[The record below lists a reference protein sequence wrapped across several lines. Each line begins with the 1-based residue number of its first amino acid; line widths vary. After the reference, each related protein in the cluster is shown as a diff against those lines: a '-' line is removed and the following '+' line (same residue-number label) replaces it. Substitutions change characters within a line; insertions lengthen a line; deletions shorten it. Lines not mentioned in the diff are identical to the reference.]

1 MCLKTHLCGCQDESL
16 SLILW
21 ISLKNMI
28 TRSNTTQMLYVKRQ
42 KEKIYI
48 LSYGGIFPVKTIL
61 VQRLIDH
68 TAQKIIGQSTYF
80 NSVLPHFKKSK
91 YNRILIAFS
100 VTIFA

>member
-1 MCLKTHLCGCQDESL
+1 MCLKTHLCGFQDESL

-21 ISLKNMI
+21 RSLKNMI

-48 LSYGGIFPVKTIL
+48 LSYGGIFPLKTFL
-61 VQRLIDH
+61 VQRLTDH

-80 NSVLPHFKKSK
+80 NSALPHFKKTK
-91 YNRILIAFS
+91 YTRILIAFS